1 MHEQSII
8 DTIVSRL
15 DLTDISLHCI
25 SLIADEKTVVEHLR
39 NDIDHGVREKDVI
52 ERSLERLRLYGNLNT
67 EKIDVSGLTID
78 QIVEKIVSFKE
89 EENT

>member
-1 MHEQSII
+1 M
-8 DTIVSRL
+8 
-15 DLTDISLHCI
+15 
-25 SLIADEKTVVEHLR
+25 
-39 NDIDHGVREKDVI
+39 I

-78 QIVEKIVSFKE
+78 QTVEKIVSFKE